1 MPHLFNPERA
11 AFLISDERK
20 KELNPDVI
28 LKKLPMKPE
37 NHIAEIGCGTGF
49 FTVPLA
55 KHLTKGKLIAM
66 DIQPQML
73 EMAKARAAE
82 AGVTNVEFAAS
93 QEFEFPAPKSSIDG
107 AFIALVLHESEDR
120 AMFLNKVKEILK
132 PGGWVAIIEW
142 VKEKTDGGPPVAER
156 MSLSETI
163 KEGRAA
169 GLRYVSNE
177 SLNPKHYLVMLD
189 KLAI

>member
-11 AFLISDERK
+11 AFLVSDERK
-20 KELNPDVI
+20 KELDPDI
-28 LKKLPMKPE
+28 IFKKLPIKPE
-37 NHIAEIGCGTGF
+37 NHIAEIGCGPGF

-82 AGVTNVEFAAS
+82 AGVTNVEFVAS
-93 QEFEFPAPKSSIDG
+93 QEFEFPAPTSSIDG

-120 AMFLNKVKEILK
+120 TMFLRKVKEILK
-132 PGGWVAIIEW
+132 PGGWVAVIEW

-163 KEGRAA
+163 KEGRTA
-169 GLRYVSNE
+169 GLRYVSSE